1 MFTKNRGV
9 FLALLLSD
17 FAVPARAEMNP
28 LGSATATYADPS
40 IWKNGVVDNVVTGA
54 ILSADTTLTVSGD
67 LSMPNGFQVGP
78 GLNKKLTFTTDGT
91 RRTIS
96 LGGPMTLIPNA
107 NENLIFGG
115 GAKISTQQVDFVTSA
130 GVPLVVANSQF
141 RSVIMNGATWRG
153 DGIFVTGAGAGNTW
167 FKGLQAL
174 DARGDVVD
182 AEGAV
187 VNVETWN
194 YSGDVPAGL
203 SKGLNNV
210 SALRLGKYGSY
221 QSTVATSLP
230 TLPVSL
236 GALAKL
242 YVSSTHTLGS
252 FTPHAPAHVIGTV
265 SAASVNPVSGASAL
279 IVRPG
284 KFTLR
289 DTSNVRLIGGT
300 DTLAAPGSQIPVA
313 PLFFLGKDSNSL
325 QEYYSWA
332 FCLCTYDAVSGVQA
346 IPLSSMKQ
354 GFSGAGALD
363 NVFASNVTMTAD
375 ATVNAVSV
383 YGTLDLGG
391 KTLRVKSGCVR
402 SACDSAPDSVNGFGW
417 EIKNGRLEI
426 DEPFVFADTVHNATA
441 RLNVDLAT
449 PGNADMRKVMLTII
463 GDQALNILGTSYFTN
478 FVGTVYSPLGGQV
491 LSTSHINDKVF
502 LDTVQSSLACNGH
515 NDHPVIGGIGGTMKI
530 DPSVKMNGSLFIGTP
545 TTAQYA
551 WHTGGQ
557 TNGYVQVGQGGVLAP
572 GALAPDGFRKGSI
585 TMDYKNQGSYFSK
598 GMDFLDGSTLEV
610 VVRADG
616 SATSVRLDNGV
627 RATIATNTS
636 LVVSSPDLPRK
647 LNGIEW
653 TVLSSTNSITG
664 AFTTVTDGYRAQT
677 KMLADGKTYAVVLV
691 KKTTGFQLIIR

>member
-1 MFTKNRGV
+1 MFAKISTV
-9 FLALLLSD
+9 FLALLVSALA
-17 FAVPARAEMNP
+17 FPARAEMNP
-28 LGSATATYADPS
+28 LGSATATYADTS
-40 IWKNGVVDNVVTGA
+40 IWKNGVIDNVVTGA
-54 ILSADTTLTVSGD
+54 ILSADTTLIVNGD

-78 GLNKKLTFTTDGT
+78 DLNKKLTFTTDGT
-91 RRTIS
+91 RRTIT
-96 LGGPMTLIPNA
+96 LGGPMTLIPFSSD
-107 NENLIFGG
+107 NLIFGG
-115 GAKISTQQVDFVTSA
+115 AAKASTQQVDFVTSA

-174 DARGDVVD
+174 DARGGVVD

-194 YSGDVPAGL
+194 YGGDVPAGL

-210 SALRLGKYGSY
+210 SALRLGTYGSY
-221 QSTVATSLP
+221 QSTVATTLP

-242 YVSSTHTLGS
+242 HVSSTHTLGS

-289 DTSNVRLIGGT
+289 DASNVRLIGGA

-313 PLFFLGKDSNSL
+313 PLFFLGKDSSATS
-325 QEYYSWA
+325 EYYSWA

-354 GFSGAGALD
+354 GFSGADVLD

-383 YGTLDLGG
+383 YGILDLGG
-391 KTLRVKSGCVR
+391 KTLRVKSGCLR
-402 SACDSAPDSVNGFGW
+402 SGCDTPPGSLSGFGW
-417 EIKNGRLEI
+417 EVKNGRLEI
-426 DEPFVFADTVHNATA
+426 EEPFVFADTTHNTTA

-449 PGNADMRKVMLTII
+449 PGNTDKRKVMFTLI
-463 GDQALNILGTSYFTN
+463 GDQAINILGTSYFTN
-478 FVGTVYSPLGGQV
+478 FVGTFYSPLGGQY
-491 LSTSHINDKVF
+491 LSPTHINDRVF
-502 LDTVQSSLACNGH
+502 LDTVQNSLSFSDH
-515 NDHPVIGGIGGTMKI
+515 NQHPIIGGIGGTMKI
-530 DPSVKMNGSLFIGTP
+530 DPSTKFNGSLFIGTP

-585 TMDYKNQGSYFSK
+585 TMDYKNQNNIYFSK

-627 RATIATNTS
+627 RATIANNTS
-636 LVVSSPDLPRK
+636 LVVSSPDAPRSLSGK
-647 LNGIEW
+647 EW

-664 AFTTVTDGYRAQT
+664 AFGSVTEGYRAQT
-677 KMLADGKTYAVVLV
+677 KQLDGGVYAVVV
-691 KKTTGFQLIIR
+691 GRKQLATALLIK

>member
-1 MFTKNRGV
+1 MSIKTSTF
-9 FLALLLSD
+9 FLVLLLP
-17 FAVPARAEMNP
+17 ALVIPARAEMNP
-28 LGSATATYADPS
+28 LGSATATYADTS
-40 IWKNGVVDNVVTGA
+40 IWKNHVIDNVVTGA
-54 ILSADTTLTVSGD
+54 ILSVDTTLTVDGD

-174 DARGDVVD
+174 DARGGVVD

-194 YSGDVPAGL
+194 YSGTVPAGL

-210 SALRLGKYGSY
+210 AALRLGTYGSY
-221 QSTVATSLP
+221 QSTVATTLP

-242 YVSSTHTLGS
+242 HVSSTHTLGA
-252 FTPHAPAHVIGTV
+252 FTPHAPGHVIGTV

-289 DTSNVRLIGGT
+289 DASNVRLIGGA

-313 PLFFLGKDSNSL
+313 PLFFLGKDSSATS
-325 QEYYSWA
+325 EYYSWA

-354 GFSGAGALD
+354 GFSGADVLD

-391 KTLRVKSGCVR
+391 KTLRVKSGCIR
-402 SACDSAPDSVNGFGW
+402 SGCDAPPGSLYGFGW

-426 DEPFVFADTVHNATA
+426 DEPFVFADTVHNTTE

-449 PGNADMRKVMLTII
+449 PGNTDKRKVMFTLI
-463 GDQALNILGTSYFTN
+463 GDQAINILGTSYFTN
-478 FVGTVYSPLGGQV
+478 FVGTFYSPLGGQY
-491 LSTSHINDKVF
+491 LSPTHINDQVF
-502 LDTVQSSLACNGH
+502 LDTVQNSLSFSDH
-515 NDHPVIGGIGGTMKI
+515 NQHPIIGGIGGTMKI

-627 RATIATNTS
+627 TATIANNTS
-636 LVVSSPDLPRK
+636 LVVSSPDAPRE
-647 LNGIEW
+647 LDGIEW
-653 TVLSSTNSITG
+653 TVLSSTLPITG
-664 AFTTVTDGYRAQT
+664 AFTTVTEGYRAKTEQ
-677 KMLADGKTYAVVLV
+677 LPNGKYGVVLV
-691 KKTTGFQLIIR
+691 KKPVGTAIILK

>member
-1 MFTKNRGV
+1 MSIKTSTF
-9 FLALLLSD
+9 FLVLLLP
-17 FAVPARAEMNP
+17 ALVIPARAEMNP
-28 LGSATATYADPS
+28 LGSATATYADTS
-40 IWKNGVVDNVVTGA
+40 IWKNHVIDNVVTGA
-54 ILSADTTLTVSGD
+54 ILSVDTTLTVDGD

-174 DARGDVVD
+174 DARGGVVD

-194 YSGDVPAGL
+194 YSGTVPAGL

-221 QSTVATSLP
+221 QSTETTSLP

-242 YVSSTHTLGS
+242 YVSSTHTLGA
-252 FTPHAPAHVIGTV
+252 FTPHAPGHVIGTV

-289 DTSNVRLIGGT
+289 DTSNVRHIGGA
-300 DTLAAPGSQIPVA
+300 DTLAAPGPQIPVA
-313 PLFFLGKDSNSL
+313 PIFFLGKDSNAL

-346 IPLSSMKQ
+346 VPLSSMKQ
-354 GFSGAGALD
+354 GFADAGVLD

-391 KTLRVKSGCVR
+391 KTLRVKSGCIR
-402 SACDSAPDSVNGFGW
+402 SGCDAPPGNLYGFGW
-417 EIKNGRLEI
+417 EVKNGRLEI
-426 DEPFVFADTVHNATA
+426 DEPFVFADTVHNANV

-449 PGNADMRKVMLTII
+449 PGNTDRRKVMFALI
-463 GDQALNILGTSYFTN
+463 GDQAINVLGTSWFTN
-478 FVGTVYSPLGGQV
+478 FIGTVYTPLGGQS
-491 LSTSHINDKVF
+491 LSPTHINDQVF
-502 LDTVQSSLACNGH
+502 LDTVQNSLFFSDH
-515 NDHPVIGGIGGTMKI
+515 NQHPIIGGIGGTMKI
-530 DPSVKMNGSLFIGTP
+530 DPSTKFNGSLFIGTP
-545 TTAQYA
+545 TPAQYA
-551 WHTGGQ
+551 FHANGS
-557 TNGYVQVGQGGVLAP
+557 TNGYVQVGQNGVLAP

-585 TMDYKNQGSYFSK
+585 TMDYKNQNNIYFSK

-627 RATIATNTS
+627 TATIANNTS
-636 LVVSSPDLPRK
+636 LVVSSPDAPRE
-647 LNGIEW
+647 LDGIEW
-653 TVLSSTNSITG
+653 TVLSSTLPITG
-664 AFTTVTDGYRAQT
+664 AFTTVTEGYRAKTEQ
-677 KMLADGKTYAVVLV
+677 LPNGKYGVVLV
-691 KKTTGFQLIIR
+691 KKPVGTAIILK

>member
-1 MFTKNRGV
+1 MSTKKRTV
-9 FLALLLSD
+9 FLALLLS
-17 FAVPARAEMNP
+17 ALAIPARAEMNP
-28 LGSATATYADPS
+28 LSSATATYTDPS

-54 ILSADTTLTVSGD
+54 ILSADTTLIVNGD
-67 LSMPNGFQVGP
+67 LPMPNGFQVGP

-91 RRTIS
+91 RRTIT
-96 LGGPMTLIPNA
+96 LGGPMTLIPYSSD
-107 NENLIFGG
+107 NLIFGG
-115 GAKISTQQVDFVTSA
+115 AAKDSTKQLDFVTSA
-130 GVPLVVANSQF
+130 GVPLVVANTK
-141 RSVIMNGATWRG
+141 VMNVVMNGATWRG
-153 DGIFVTGAGAGNTW
+153 EGISVTGAGAGNVW

-174 DARGDVVD
+174 DARGGVVD
-182 AEGAV
+182 AEGTV
-187 VNVETWN
+187 INVETWN

-221 QSTVATSLP
+221 QSTETTSLP

-242 YVSSTHTLGS
+242 YVSSTHTLGA
-252 FTPHAPAHVIGTV
+252 FTAHAPAHVIGTV
-265 SAASVNPVSGASAL
+265 SAASVNPVSGASAF

-289 DTSNVRLIGGT
+289 DASNVRLIGGA
-300 DTLAAPGSQIPVA
+300 DTLAAPGTQIPVA
-313 PLFFLGKDSNSL
+313 PLFFLGKDSNST

-332 FCLCTYDAVSGVQA
+332 FSLCTYDAASGVQA

-354 GFSGAGALD
+354 GFSGADVLD

-383 YGTLDLGG
+383 FGTLDLGG
-391 KTLRVKSGCVR
+391 KTLRVKSGCLR
-402 SACDSAPDSVNGFGW
+402 SGCDTPPGSLYGFGW

-426 DEPFVFADTVHNATA
+426 EEPFVFADTTHNTTE

-449 PGNADMRKVMLTII
+449 PGNTDKRKVMFTLI
-463 GDQALNILGTSYFTN
+463 GDQAINILGTSYFTN
-478 FVGTVYSPLGGQV
+478 FVGTFYSPLGGQY
-491 LSTSHINDKVF
+491 LSPTHINDQVF
-502 LDTVQSSLACNGH
+502 LDTVQNSLSFSDH
-515 NDHPVIGGIGGTMKI
+515 NQHPIIGGIGGTMKI
-530 DPSVKMNGSLFIGTP
+530 DPSTKFNGSLFIGTP

-585 TMDYKNQGSYFSK
+585 TMDYKNQNNIYFSK

-610 VVRADG
+610 VVRANG

-627 RATIATNTS
+627 TATIANNTS
-636 LVVSSPDLPRK
+636 LVVSSPDAPRE
-647 LNGIEW
+647 LDGIEW
-653 TVLSSTNSITG
+653 TVLSSTLPITG
-664 AFTTVTDGYRAQT
+664 AFTTVTEGYRAKTEQ
-677 KMLADGKTYAVVLV
+677 LPNGKYGVVLV
-691 KKTTGFQLIIR
+691 KKPVGTAIILK